1 MTPIRL
7 SGEFHRAGLTD
18 HGDADLARIGQLL
31 LDLLG
36 DVAGDDL
43 GLDVVHAVR
52 LDHDPD
58 LPAGLHGEH
67 LLHAFV
73 RGGAPPQPL
82 QPLDVGLQRLAP
94 GPGAATADRIGG
106 LGQYRFDRA
115 GLDLVVVGL
124 DRVHH
129 VVRFAVPAGDLR
141 PDQRVAALDLV
152 GERLADV
159 GQHRAPL
166 HQAGVQAQLAG
177 HHAGDVGRL
186 DQVLEDV
193 LAVGGAVAQPAQQRD
208 QLAVHAGDAQLDQG
222 VLAGADAQLLD
233 LGLAAFVGLLD
244 ALGMDAPVEHQ
255 PLQRQPGDLPADRVE
270 AGQQHRF
277 GGVVDDQ
284 VDSGDRLEGPVVA
297 ALAADDPALHL
308 VARQVRD

>member
-7 SGEFHRAGLTD
+7 SGEFHGAGLAD
-18 HGDADLARIGQLL
+18 DGDADLARVGQLL

-67 LLHAFV
+67 LLHALV
-73 RGGAPPQPL
+73 GDGDLLQPL

-129 VVRFAVPAGDLR
+129 VVRFAVPAGGL
-141 PDQRVAALDLV
+141 PPP
-152 GERLADV
+152 
-159 GQHRAPL
+159 HRA
-166 HQAGVQAQLAG
+166 AGPAPPG
-177 HHAGDVGRL
+177 GR
-186 DQVLEDV
+186 
-193 LAVGGAVAQPAQQRD
+193 
-208 QLAVHAGDAQLDQG
+208 
-222 VLAGADAQLLD
+222 
-233 LGLAAFVGLLD
+233 
-244 ALGMDAPVEHQ
+244 
-255 PLQRQPGDLPADRVE
+255 
-270 AGQQHRF
+270 
-277 GGVVDDQ
+277 
-284 VDSGDRLEGPVVA
+284 
-297 ALAADDPALHL
+297 
-308 VARQVRD
+308 